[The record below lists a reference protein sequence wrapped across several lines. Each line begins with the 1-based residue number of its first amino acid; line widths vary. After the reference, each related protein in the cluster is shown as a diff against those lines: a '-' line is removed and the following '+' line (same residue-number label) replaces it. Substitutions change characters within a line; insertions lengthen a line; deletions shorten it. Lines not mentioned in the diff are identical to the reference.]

1 MPSESV
7 KWPPNKRLVFAGEV
21 REILRKP
28 AGKLITGSPREVAG
42 KIKWI
47 IESEKPPLV
56 VAVGDYTSR
65 ILSENDVDVNL
76 YIIDGRI
83 ERRPVEPLRLEAE
96 NVERVVN
103 RAGEISP
110 EAASKLHRL
119 LRRKRLEKTLLIVE
133 GEEDLLTL
141 AAILSAP
148 DGTIIVYGQPGR
160 GSVVVRVGESSR
172 ALAIRILRLIGYVE

>member
-83 ERRPVEPLRLEAE
+83 ERKPVELTSAEREA
-96 NVERVVN
+96 VKDLAERIK
-103 RAGEISP
+103 AAESP
-110 EAASKLHRL
+110 EEVQSAIFEAARSHGIEVKNFFKKLYLMFLGRDRGPRL
-119 LRRKRLEKTLLIVE
+119 GPYLWDLGKERAVKILEEHV
-133 GEEDLLTL
+133 
-141 AAILSAP
+141 
-148 DGTIIVYGQPGR
+148 R
-160 GSVVVRVGESSR
+160 G
-172 ALAIRILRLIGYVE
+172 